1 MKHSLAVT
9 GGIGV
14 GKTYVCRRLERLGV
28 PVLSADTEA
37 RRLMTFDDRL
47 RSSIERLIGEPIV
60 DGEGRLQKPVIAGF
74 IAREGAGRLNALVW
88 PRVRRAVREWI
99 ESRNEEVV
107 AVECALLYEAGW
119 ERDFERVILID
130 APREVRIARVV
141 ARDAKTAR
149 EVEQWMDRQMD
160 EEEKRRRADVVLLN
174 DGAADVDRQ
183 LQELIDGIL

>member
-99 ESRNEEVV
+99 DSRNEEVV

-119 ERDFERVILID
+119 ERDFERIILID

-141 ARDAKTAR
+141 ARDAKTPR
-149 EVEQWMDRQMD
+149 EVEQWMGRQLD

>member
-28 PVLSADTEA
+28 PVLSADTVA
-37 RRLMTFDDRL
+37 RRLMTEDGCL
-47 RSSIERLIGEPIV
+47 RASVERLIGESIV

-141 ARDAKTAR
+141 ARDAKTPR
-149 EVEQWMDRQMD
+149 EVEQWMGRQMD
-160 EEEKRRRADVVLLN
+160 DEEKRRRADVVLLN

-183 LQELIDGIL
+183 LQELINGIL

>member
-28 PVLSADTEA
+28 PVLSADAEA
-37 RRLMTFDDRL
+37 RRLMTFDDCL
-47 RSSIERLIGEPIV
+47 RSSVERLIGKSIV

-99 ESRNEEVV
+99 DSRNEEIV

-119 ERDFERVILID
+119 ERDFERVVLID

-141 ARDAKTAR
+141 ARDGKTPR
-149 EVEQWMDRQMD
+149 EVEQWMDRQLD